1 MLMMMQLPAADL
13 KVKSAIWFGFAFL
26 IDHNHNDSKIVFQ
39 NFVVRQSSQPRTM
52 ALTMVLLPEHG
63 VSSQHYLIVHN
74 NNNKMQIENSDIEFD
89 NILSLVY
96 HYFNVGL
103 VRYFC

>member
-13 KVKSAIWFGFAFL
+13 KVKSAKWLHISI
-26 IDHNHNDSKIVFQ
+26 IDHNDVKIVFQ